1 MRLLA
6 MARRIAI
13 VLSLVMAAVPDSA
26 PAQALDAGRLA
37 RLKTEAATMI
47 DARAKQIQEGV
58 DMLFSFSE
66 LGFQEHETKRYLTG
80 ILRAAGFA
88 IQENVGGLP
97 TGWVATWGSGAP
109 VIGLGSDIDGI
120 PQSSQTP
127 GIVTHTPMVA
137 GGPGH
142 GEGHNTG
149 MPLIVASALVMKE
162 LMQRERIPGTLKVWP
177 GVAEEL
183 LGGKAYFVRAGVF
196 RDVDAV
202 IFVHVSSTLST
213 SWGARAGTG
222 LVSVE
227 YSFTGQTAHSA
238 GAPWAGRSA
247 LDAVELTNTAWN
259 LRREHLRPAT
269 RVHYVIRDGG
279 DQPNVVPRTASV
291 WYYLRETTYRG
302 IKELFDIGETIAR
315 SAAAMT
321 GTELSGMRILGA
333 AWPQHFNRP
342 IAEAMQRNIEL
353 VGMPT
358 WDDRDQQFAR
368 ALQRSMGS
376 SSPTGLATGVSPLQA
391 SLPDSLNRG
400 GGSDDIG
407 DISWVVPTV
416 SLRYPANVDA
426 GPGHHWSAG
435 VASAT
440 PVAHKGAVAGGKVV
454 VMTVLDLL
462 GTPALRDSAQAYFR
476 NVQTRDQKYVSFLRD
491 GDQPPIEMNAD
502 RMARF
507 KEALRANYYDPARFR
522 TYLEQLGIPYP
533 PAQP

>member
-1 MRLLA
+1 MRLSRLFPTMLPILLVA
-6 MARRIAI
+6 API
-13 VLSLVMAAVPDSA
+13 VAS
-26 PAQALDAGRLA
+26 AQAIDAARLD

-47 DARAKQIQEGV
+47 DARAKMIQEGV

-80 ILRAAGFA
+80 ILREAGFT
-88 IQENVGGLP
+88 IQENVGGIP
-97 TGWVATWGSGAP
+97 TGWVATWGTGRP
-109 VIGLGSDIDGI
+109 VIALGSDIDGI

-127 GIVTHTPMVA
+127 GITTHRPMVA

-149 MPLIVASALVMKE
+149 MPLVVASAIVMKE
-162 LMQRERIPGTLKVWP
+162 LMQRERISGTLKVWP

-183 LGGKAYFVRAGVF
+183 VSGKAFFVRAGVF
-196 RDVDAV
+196 RDVDAT
-202 IFVHVSSTLST
+202 IFTHVASGMST
-213 SWGARAGTG
+213 SWGTRQGTG

-227 YSFTGQTAHSA
+227 YSFTGETAHAA
-238 GAPWAGRSA
+238 GSPWAGRSA
-247 LDAVELTNTAWN
+247 LDAVELTNAAWN
-259 LRREHLRPAT
+259 VRREHLRPAT

-291 WYYLRETTYRG
+291 WYYLRETTYQG
-302 IKELFDIGETIAR
+302 IKALYDIGETIAK

-321 GTELSGMRILGA
+321 GTELTGIRILGS

-342 IAEAMQRNIEL
+342 IAEAMQQNIDK
-353 VGMPT
+353 VGMPA
-358 WDDRDQQFAR
+358 WDERDQAFAR
-368 ALQRSMGS
+368 ALQRDMGS
-376 SSPTGLATGVSPLQA
+376 DNPRGLATRVSPLQGTV
-391 SLPDSLNRG
+391 PDNENRG

-416 SLRYPANVDA
+416 TLRYPSNVGA

-440 PVAHKGAVAGGKVV
+440 PVAHKGAVAGAKVV
-454 VMTVLDLL
+454 AMTVLDLL
-462 GTPALRDSAQAYFR
+462 GTPSILAAARTYFTD
-476 NVQTRDQKYVSFLRD
+476 VQTRDQKYVSFLRD
-491 GDQPPIEMNAD
+491 SDQPPIELNAD
-502 RMARF
+502 RMARY

-522 TYLEQLGIPYP
+522 TYLEQLNIPYP
-533 PAQP
+533 PRQP

>member
-1 MRLLA
+1 MRPAFLSRFLVFA
-6 MARRIAI
+6 VAL
-13 VLSLVMAAVPDSA
+13 VLSA
-26 PAQALDAGRLA
+26 PAASAQAIDAARLA
-37 RLKTEAATMI
+37 RLKTEAATLI
-47 DARAKQIQEGV
+47 DARAKMIQEGV

-80 ILRAAGFA
+80 ILREAGFT

-97 TGWVATWGSGAP
+97 TGWVATWGTGRP
-109 VIGLGSDIDGI
+109 VIALGSDIDGI
-120 PQSSQTP
+120 PQSSQRP
-127 GIVTHTPMVA
+127 GVITHTPMVE

-149 MPLIVASALVMKE
+149 MPLIVASALVLKE
-162 LMQRERIPGTLKVWP
+162 LMQRERIAGTLKVWP

-196 RDVDAV
+196 QDVDAT
-202 IFVHVSSTLST
+202 IFTHVASGMGT
-213 SWGARAGTG
+213 SWGTRQGTG

-227 YSFTGQTAHSA
+227 YTFTGETAHSA
-238 GAPWAGRSA
+238 GSPWAGRSA

-259 LRREHLRPAT
+259 FRREHLRPAT
-269 RVHYVIRDGG
+269 RVHYIIRDGG
-279 DQPNVVPRTASV
+279 DQPNVVPRSASV
-291 WYYLRETTYRG
+291 WYYLRETTYQG
-302 IKELFDIGETIAR
+302 IKNLFDMGETIAR

-321 GTELSGMRILGA
+321 GTELTSVRILGA

-342 IAEAMQRNIEL
+342 IAEAMQQNIDR
-353 VGMPT
+353 VGMPA
-358 WDDRDQQFAR
+358 WDDKDQQFAR
-368 ALQRSMGS
+368 TFQQAMGS
-376 SSPTGLATGVSPLQA
+376 RNPQGLSTRVGELQG
-391 SLPDSLNRG
+391 SVPDNENRG

-416 SLRYPANVDA
+416 TLRYPANVGA

-440 PVAHKGAVAGGKVV
+440 PVAHKGALAGAKVV
-454 VMTVLDLL
+454 TLTVLDLL
-462 GTPALRDSAQAYFR
+462 GTPSILAAAKTYFTD
-476 NVQTRDQKYVSFLRD
+476 VQTRDQKYVSFLRD
-491 GDQPPIEMNAD
+491 SDLPPTDMNAD
-502 RMARF
+502 RMARY

-533 PAQP
+533 PPQP